1 MGSFMSTV
9 TPARRAN
16 GRGKGGTNLPL
27 WFSASGPLRRAE
39 LVALR
44 RDIHH
49 HPELGFQE
57 ERTCSL
63 VMKHLAELGLSPR
76 VLAGTGVTALVNGPV
91 PGKTLMVRSD
101 LDGLPIVEETEAS
114 WKSAN
119 MGVMHA
125 CGHDFHTA
133 ILLGTAKSLVQGRP
147 EKGRVKLNFQPAEE
161 GLNGAGAM
169 IKAGIMESPRV
180 DAVLGY
186 HIWQSLPVGRIGVVT
201 GPAMAAVDRF
211 RVTLRGKGGHAAY
224 PHRSVDPV
232 LVAAHVITALQSIVA
247 RNVDPLEAAVVTVA
261 RIQSGTAFNIIP
273 PEAHLEGTVRTF
285 SKNAGRTIP
294 RRFREIV
301 NGVSKSLG
309 ARADIEYVREHS
321 PLVNDAGMAEFMRGV
336 VRQVMG
342 KGGLAD
348 AHPSMG
354 GEDHAAYQELVPGC
368 YIFIGSAPKRGEA
381 FPHHHPR
388 FNPDEDALEIGVSVM
403 AEATRKWL
411 ATS

>member
-1 MGSFMSTV
+1 MSTV
-9 TPARRAN
+9 APPRRTRASS
-16 GRGKGGTNLPL
+16 GADLPL
-27 WFSASGPLRRAE
+27 LFNASAPLRRSE

-49 HPELGFQE
+49 HPELGFKE
-57 ERTCSL
+57 ERTCAL
-63 VMKHLAELGLSPR
+63 VEKHLSELGLKPR
-76 VLAGTGVTALVNGPV
+76 VMAGTGVTALVEGGA
-91 PGKTLMVRSD
+91 PGKTLMLRSD
-101 LDGLPIVEETEAS
+101 LDGLPIIEETAAD
-114 WKSAN
+114 WRSAN
-119 MGVMHA
+119 TGVMHA

-147 EKGRVKLNFQPAEE
+147 AKGRVKLNFQPAEE

-169 IKAGIMESPRV
+169 IKGGIMESPKV

-186 HIWQSLPVGRIGVVT
+186 HIWQSLPVGKIGVVT

-211 RVTLRGKGGHAAY
+211 RVVLRGKGGHAAY
-224 PHRSVDPV
+224 PHRSVDSV

-247 RNVDPLEAAVVTVA
+247 RNVDPLDAAVVTVA

-285 SKNAGRTIP
+285 SKEAGRTIP

-301 NGVSKSLG
+301 NGVAKSMG
-309 ARADIEYVREHS
+309 ASAEIEYIREHS
-321 PLVNDAGMAEFMRGV
+321 PLVNDAVMSDFMRGV
-336 VRQVMG
+336 VKRVLG
-342 KGGLAD
+342 KKGLVD

-354 GEDHAAYQELVPGC
+354 GEDHAAYQEIVPGC
-368 YIFIGSAPKRGEA
+368 YIFIGSAPKSGEA
-381 FPHHHPR
+381 FPHHHPK

-403 AEATRKWL
+403 AEAARSWL
-411 ATS
+411 AA